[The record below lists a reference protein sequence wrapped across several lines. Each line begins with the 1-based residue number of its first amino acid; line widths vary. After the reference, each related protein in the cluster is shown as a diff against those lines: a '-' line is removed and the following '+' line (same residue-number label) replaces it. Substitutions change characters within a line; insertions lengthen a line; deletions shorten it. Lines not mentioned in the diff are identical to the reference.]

1 MLTTSHFTAGGYC
14 YYENKS
20 GHSAM
25 TTETILP
32 PNITNAPQAGQE
44 APGSI
49 FIQPPGTVQYISFEG
64 YQLGNPGNPVQ
75 QQGNPSQQQRNP
87 LEKLLKVETKT
98 LGAIQ
103 IMIGLMHIGL
113 GCIAI
118 SILMSGF
125 HYIPFGATSGYP
137 FWGGLFFISSGSLA
151 VSSEK
156 YLNGSLVRCSV
167 GMNIMSAV
175 IALTGIMLYIA
186 ELVVTTTYSYYY
198 NPYDSHPSY
207 YYYYFSRAGPVTV
220 EVLFLLFSLLEFCI
234 NVSTAH
240 FGCQAACST
249 SEPVTVLVPY
259 AANFPRVAP
268 SESNPMPP
276 NYHDIAHPP
285 KIETQ

>member
-1 MLTTSHFTAGGYC
+1 
-14 YYENKS
+14 
-20 GHSAM
+20 M

-32 PNITNAPQAGQE
+32 PNNTPQAGQE

-49 FIQPPGTVQYISFEG
+49 FIQPPGTVQYISYEG
-64 YQLGNPGNPVQ
+64 YHLGNPGNPVQ
-75 QQGNPSQQQRNP
+75 QQGNPIQQQRNP

-118 SILMSGF
+118 LTLLSGF

-137 FWGGLFFISSGSLA
+137 FWGGLFFISTGSLA

-186 ELVVTTTYSYYY
+186 ELVVTTAYPYYY
-198 NPYDSHPSY
+198 NPYDSDS
-207 YYYYFSRAGPVTV
+207 YYFSWAGPVAI

-240 FGCQAACST
+240 FGCQAACCT
-249 SEPVTVLVPY
+249 SESVTVLVPY